1 MHGRAHGF
9 GRAICGDSKNNY
21 IGYFEKGF
29 KFGLGIEINRKG
41 KVLNQGVFNNLETLT
56 ITESDNKEL
65 SIQAVEYILEYCPR
79 LKHLS
84 ELR

>member
-41 KVLNQGVFNNLETLT
+41 KVLNQGVFNNKNLVKQMTVD
-56 ITESDNKEL
+56 SL
-65 SIQAVEYILEYCPR
+65 S
-79 LKHLS
+79 
-84 ELR
+84 